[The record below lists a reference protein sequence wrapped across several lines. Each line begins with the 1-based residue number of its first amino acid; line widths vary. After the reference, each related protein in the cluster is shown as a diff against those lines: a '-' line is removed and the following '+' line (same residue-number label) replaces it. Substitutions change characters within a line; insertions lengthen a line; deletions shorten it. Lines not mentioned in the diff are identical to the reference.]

1 MEEKVLN
8 EINDHTAP
16 CLIEHFTGQERVKQ
30 LVRTALEASWVDGN
44 RLPHMIFSGPPGVG
58 ESQLAAILAKEM
70 GVDLIEQLAQNLSGI
85 SDVQGFLLQAKEKSV
100 LLIDEI
106 DQLGKL
112 QQVTLYR
119 ALENGKL
126 FLTSG
131 QKNRSTT
138 IKLEPF
144 TLIACTNFPE
154 YLLKPLQDRFKMTLP
169 FTWYSEDE
177 IKTILKNR
185 VVHLRWDVEEEVYPA
200 VASRS
205 RGTPRAALK
214 ILESTRRTARAN
226 GDTTISLTH
235 LNSTLS
241 MEGIDSLGLTIDER
255 NYLSIVKNHNNLI
268 RLNVIATCLCGMSS
282 RSVST
287 NIEPYLIRIGLL
299 TKDPQNGCRVLTEKG
314 IKHITENP
322 VE

>member
-1 MEEKVLN
+1 MDNQMQN

-16 CLIEHFTGQERVKQ
+16 CLIEHFTGQERVKT
-30 LVRTALEASWVDGN
+30 LIKTALEASWMDGT

-58 ESQLAAILAKEM
+58 KSQMATILAKEM

-100 LLIDEI
+100 LLLDET

-131 QKNRSTT
+131 SKKQSTT
-138 IKLEPF
+138 IRLEPF

-154 YLLKPLQDRFKMTLP
+154 SLLKPLQDRFKINLP
-169 FTWYSEDE
+169 FTWYSHNE
-177 IKTILKNR
+177 IETILKNR
-185 VVHLRWDVEEEVYPA
+185 VAHLKWEIAEQVFSEIA
-200 VASRS
+200 LRS
-205 RGTPRAALK
+205 RGTPRIALR

-226 GDTTISLTH
+226 GDSEINLEYLH
-235 LNSTLS
+235 ATLD
-241 MEGIDSLGLTIDER
+241 MEGIDCLGLTLDER
-255 NYLSIVKNHNNLI
+255 KYMSIVNQHNNLI
-268 RLNVIATCLCGMSS
+268 RLNIIATCFGMSQ
-282 RSVST
+282 RSIST
-287 NIEPYLIRIGLL
+287 NLEPYLIRIGLL
-299 TKDPQNGCRVLTEKG
+299 SKDPKTGCRVLTDKG
-314 IKHITENP
+314 MQHIIDNP

>member
-1 MEEKVLN
+1 MAEIQH
-8 EINDHTAP
+8 EINDNTAP
-16 CLIEHFTGQERVKQ
+16 CLVEHFVGQERVKI
-30 LVRTALEASWVDGN
+30 LIKTALEASWMDGN

-58 ESQLAAILAKEM
+58 KSQMATILAKEM

-100 LLIDEI
+100 LLLDET

-131 QKNRSTT
+131 SKKQSTT
-138 IKLEPF
+138 IRLEPF

-154 YLLKPLQDRFKMTLP
+154 SLLKPLQDRFKINLP
-169 FTWYSEDE
+169 FTWYSHNE
-177 IKTILKNR
+177 IETILKNR
-185 VVHLRWDVEEEVYPA
+185 VAHLKWEIAEQVFSEIA
-200 VASRS
+200 LRS
-205 RGTPRAALK
+205 RGTPRIALR

-226 GDTTISLTH
+226 GDSEINLEYLH
-235 LNSTLS
+235 ATLD
-241 MEGIDSLGLTIDER
+241 MEGIDCLGLTLDER
-255 NYLSIVKNHNNLI
+255 KYMSIVNQHNNLI
-268 RLNVIATCLCGMSS
+268 RLNIIATCFGMSQ
-282 RSVST
+282 RSIST
-287 NIEPYLIRIGLL
+287 NLEPYLIRIGLL
-299 TKDPQNGCRVLTEKG
+299 SKDPKTGCRVLTYKG
-314 IKHITENP
+314 MQHIIDNP

>member
-1 MEEKVLN
+1 MEENKIN

-16 CLIEHFTGQERVKQ
+16 CLIEHFIGQERVKK
-30 LVRTALEASWVDGN
+30 LVRTALEASWMDGN

-58 ESQLAAILAKEM
+58 KSQLASILAKET
-70 GVDLIEQLAQNLSGI
+70 GVELVEQLAQNLSGI

-100 LLIDEI
+100 LLLDEI

-126 FLTSG
+126 FLTTG
-131 QKNRSTT
+131 TKKKSTT

-154 YLLKPLQDRFKMTLP
+154 SLLKPLQDRFKMNMP
-169 FTWYSEDE
+169 FTWYSQDE
-177 IKTILKNR
+177 IETILKNR
-185 VVHLRWDVEEEVYPA
+185 VAHLKWDVAEEVLSEIA
-200 VASRS
+200 LRS
-205 RGTPRAALK
+205 RGTPRIALR

-226 GDTTISLTH
+226 GDDTITPQH
-235 LNSTLS
+235 LHSTLD
-241 MEGIDSLGLTIDER
+241 MEGIDRLGLTIDER
-255 NYLSIVKNHNNLI
+255 KYLKIVNDHDNQI
-268 RLNVIATCLCGMSS
+268 RLNIIATCFGMSS

-287 NIEPYLIRIGLL
+287 NIEPYLIRTGLL

-314 IKHITENP
+314 IQHITDNP

>member
-1 MEEKVLN
+1 MDNQMQN

-16 CLIEHFTGQERVKQ
+16 CLIEHFVGQERVKI
-30 LVRTALEASWVDGN
+30 LIKTALEASWMDGT

-58 ESQLAAILAKEM
+58 KSQLAAILAKEM
-70 GVDLIEQLAQNLSGI
+70 GVELIEQLAQNLSGI

-100 LLIDEI
+100 LLLDET

-131 QKNRSTT
+131 SKKQSTT
-138 IKLEPF
+138 IRLEPF

-154 YLLKPLQDRFKMTLP
+154 SLLKPLQDRFKINLP
-169 FTWYSEDE
+169 FTWYSHNE
-177 IKTILKNR
+177 IETILKNR
-185 VVHLRWDVEEEVYPA
+185 VAHLKWEIAEQVFSEIA
-200 VASRS
+200 LRS
-205 RGTPRAALK
+205 RGTPRIALR

-226 GDTTISLTH
+226 GDSEINLEH
-235 LNSTLS
+235 LHATLD
-241 MEGIDSLGLTIDER
+241 MEGIDCLGLTLDER
-255 NYLSIVKNHNNLI
+255 KYMLIVNQHNNLI
-268 RLNVIATCLCGMSS
+268 RLNIIATCFGMSQ
-282 RSVST
+282 RSIST
-287 NIEPYLIRIGLL
+287 NVEPYLIRIGLL
-299 TKDPQNGCRVLTEKG
+299 TKDPHNGCRVLTEKG
-314 IKHITENP
+314 LKHIIDNP

>member
-1 MEEKVLN
+1 MAEN
-8 EINDHTAP
+8 QHEINDHTAP

-30 LVRTALEASWVDGN
+30 LVRTALEASWMDGN

-58 ESQLAAILAKEM
+58 KSQLASIIAKEM
-70 GVDLIEQLAQNLSGI
+70 GVELIEQLAQNLSSI

-100 LLIDEI
+100 LLLDEI
-106 DQLGKL
+106 DQLSKL

-131 QKNRSTT
+131 SKKQSTT
-138 IKLEPF
+138 IRLEPF

-154 YLLKPLQDRFKMTLP
+154 SLLRPLQDRFKMNLP
-169 FTWYSEDE
+169 FTWYSHDE
-177 IKTILKNR
+177 IEIILKNR
-185 VVHLRWDVEEEVYPA
+185 VAHLKWEIAEQVFSEIALR
-200 VASRS
+200 SRS
-205 RGTPRAALK
+205 TPRIALK

-226 GDTTISLTH
+226 GDNIIKLEHLHTTLE
-235 LNSTLS
+235 
-241 MEGIDSLGLTIDER
+241 MEGIDCLGLTIDER
-255 NYLSIVKNHNNLI
+255 KLLSIVKTHDNQI
-268 RLNVIATCLCGMSS
+268 RLNVIATCFGMSS

-287 NIEPYLIRIGLL
+287 NMEPYLIRIGLL

-314 IKHITENP
+314 KQHITENP

>member
-1 MEEKVLN
+1 MSEN
-8 EINDHTAP
+8 TIHEINDCTAP
-16 CLIEHFTGQERVKQ
+16 SLIEHFVGQERVKQ
-30 LVRTALEASWVDGN
+30 LVNTALEASWMDGN
-44 RLPHMIFSGPPGVG
+44 RLPHMIYSGPPGVG
-58 ESQLAAILAKEM
+58 KSQLASIIAKET
-70 GVDLIEQLAQNLSGI
+70 GVELMEQLAQNLSGI
-85 SDVQGFLLQAKEKSV
+85 SDVQGLLLQAKEKSII
-100 LLIDEI
+100 LIDEI

-119 ALENGKL
+119 ALENGKI

-131 QKNRSTT
+131 RKKKSTT

-154 YLLKPLQDRFKMTLP
+154 YLLKPLQDRFKITLP
-169 FTWYSEDE
+169 FTWYSKDE
-177 IKTILKNR
+177 ITTILKNR
-185 VVHLRWDVEEEVYPA
+185 VVHLKWDVEEEVYIQIGI
-200 VASRS
+200 RS
-205 RGTPRAALK
+205 RGTPRIALK

-226 GDTTISLTH
+226 GDTTINLHH
-235 LNSTLS
+235 LNLTLK

-255 NYLSIVKNHNNLI
+255 KYLSIVQYHNNLI
-268 RLNVIATCLCGMSS
+268 RLNVIATCLGMSS

-299 TKDPQNGCRVLTEKG
+299 TKDPRNGCRVLTNNG

-322 VE
+322 ME

>member
-1 MEEKVLN
+1 MGEQTIH
-8 EINDHTAP
+8 EINDYTAP
-16 CLIEHFTGQERVKQ
+16 CLIEHFVGQNRVKL
-30 LVRTALEASWVDGN
+30 LVKTALEASWMDGN
-44 RLPHMIFSGPPGVG
+44 RLPHMLFSGPPGVG
-58 ESQLAAILAKEM
+58 KSQLASILAKET
-70 GVDLIEQLAQNLSGI
+70 GVELMEQLAQNLPGI
-85 SDVQGFLLQAKEKSV
+85 SDVQGFLLQGKQKSIV
-100 LLIDEI
+100 LIDEI

-119 ALENGKL
+119 ALENGKI

-131 QKNRSTT
+131 QKKKSTT

-154 YLLKPLQDRFKMTLP
+154 YLLKPLQDRFKVTLP
-169 FTWYSEDE
+169 FTWYSTDE

-185 VVHLRWDVEEEVYPA
+185 VFHLKWGVEEEVY
-200 VASRS
+200 VQIGSRS
-205 RGTPRAALK
+205 RGTPRIALK

-226 GDTTISLTH
+226 GYTTITLHHLDLT
-235 LNSTLS
+235 LK
-241 MEGIDSLGLTIDER
+241 MEGIDSKGLTINER
-255 NYLSIVKNHNNLI
+255 KYLSIVKSHNNLI
-268 RLNVIATCLCGMSS
+268 RLNVIATCLGMSS

-299 TKDPQNGCRVLTEKG
+299 TKDPRNGCRVLTDNG

>member
-1 MEEKVLN
+1 MPEKTIH
-8 EINDHTAP
+8 EINDYTAP
-16 CLIEHFTGQERVKQ
+16 SLIEHFIGQERVKL
-30 LVRTALEASWVDGN
+30 LVKTALEASWMDGN

-58 ESQLAAILAKEM
+58 KSQLASILAKET
-70 GVDLIEQLAQNLSGI
+70 GVELMEQLAQNLSGI

-131 QKNRSTT
+131 QKKKTTT

-144 TLIACTNFPE
+144 TLVACTNFPE

-169 FTWYSEDE
+169 FTWYSEKE
-177 IKTILKNR
+177 IETILKNR
-185 VVHLRWDVEEEVYPA
+185 VAHLKWDVEEEVYA
-200 VASRS
+200 QTASRS
-205 RGTPRAALK
+205 RGTPRMALK
-214 ILESTRRTARAN
+214 LLESTRRTARAN
-226 GDTTISLTH
+226 GDTTINLYH
-235 LNSTLS
+235 LNLTLK

-255 NYLSIVKNHNNLI
+255 KYLAIVKYHNNLI
-268 RLNVIATCLCGMSS
+268 RLNVIATCLGMSS

-299 TKDPQNGCRVLTEKG
+299 TKDPRNGCRVLTDKG

-322 VE
+322 ME